1 MAMRKR
7 EEEVFPN
14 AAGIDVGA
22 SSHWVAVP
30 RHLAEESVREFG
42 AMTDDLNA
50 LAAWLIACGVDTVA
64 LESTGVYWIPVY
76 EVLEQRGLKVWLVD
90 ARQMKYVPG
99 RKSDVQDCQWLQ
111 KLMSLG
117 FLRAAWRPD
126 GEVCVVRAVARQRE
140 VLLVEQAS
148 WVQRMQKS
156 LVQMNIQLTE
166 VLTDIM
172 GVTGQAIIRA
182 IVAGE
187 RDPKVLAR
195 HRHSRVKASAEE
207 VTKAL
212 TGNWREEHL
221 FVLRQAQA
229 MYDDIAQ
236 HLTEC
241 DTKLHT
247 LLGELGQSKID
258 LGKPPK
264 AGSKLRVEFDVR
276 QTMANWAG
284 VDLTRIN
291 GLGAAA
297 VMKILSEIG
306 PDLSRFANVKHFCS
320 WLGLCP
326 GTKISGGKVLSAK
339 TKRSANRVRQALKMA
354 AMSLSHSG
362 SALGAFYRRLC
373 SRMDKPRANTATA
386 HKLARMVFFMLTRGE
401 AFVDPGPA
409 ALRRTTAPAQCRR
422 PQAPGHHTG
431 LPDQPYGDCPMKSAV
446 FSSVS

>member
-1 MAMRKR
+1 MAVRKR
-7 EEEVFPN
+7 EDEVFPN

-30 RHLAEESVREFG
+30 SHLAEDSVREFG

-50 LAAWLIACGVDTVA
+50 MADWMLACGVDTVA
-64 LESTGVYWIPVY
+64 LESTGVYWIPVF

-140 VLLVEQAS
+140 VLLIEQAS
-148 WVQRMQKS
+148 WVQRMQKA

-166 VLTDIM
+166 VLADVM
-172 GVTGQAIIRA
+172 GMTGQAIIRE

-187 RDPKVLAR
+187 RDPKVLAKHHNR
-195 HRHSRVKASAEE
+195 RVKATVEE
-207 VTKAL
+207 ITKAL
-212 TGNWREEHL
+212 TGNWRDEHL
-221 FVLRQAQA
+221 FVLRQALA
-229 MYDDIAQ
+229 MYDDIAR
-236 HLTEC
+236 HLSEC
-241 DTKLHT
+241 DAELQTQLRA
-247 LLGELGQSKID
+247 LGQRKVD
-258 LGKPPK
+258 LGKGPR
-264 AGSKLRVEFDVR
+264 ADSKQRKEFDAR
-276 QTMANWAG
+276 QTLANWAG

-291 GLGAAA
+291 GLGLAA
-297 VMKILSEIG
+297 VMKILTEIG

-339 TKRSANRVRQALKMA
+339 TKRSANRARQALKMA
-354 AMSLSHSG
+354 AMSLSRSS

-373 SRMDKPRANTATA
+373 SRMDKPSANTATA
-386 HKLARMVFFMLTRGE
+386 HKLARMVYFMLTRGE
-401 AFVDPGPA
+401 DFVDKGQQHYEEQQHQRSVA
-409 ALRRTTAPAQCRR
+409 ALKRRAA
-422 PQAPGHHTG
+422 ALGFEIK
-431 LPDQPYGDCPMKSAV
+431 L
-446 FSSVS
+446 SSVPA

>member
-1 MAMRKR
+1 MPVRKR
-7 EEEVFPN
+7 EDEVFPN

-22 SSHWVAVP
+22 SSHWVAAP
-30 RHLAEESVREFG
+30 PHLAEESVREFG

-50 LAAWLIACGVDTVA
+50 MADWLLACGVDTVA

-126 GEVCVVRAVARQRE
+126 GEICVVRAVARQRE
-140 VLLVEQAS
+140 VLLIEQAR

-166 VLTDIM
+166 VLTDVM
-172 GVTGQAIIRA
+172 GMTGQAIIRA

-187 RDPKVLAR
+187 RDPKVLAH
-195 HRHSRVKASAEE
+195 HRDRRVKASADEI
-207 VTKAL
+207 TKAL
-212 TGNWREEHL
+212 TGNWRDEHL
-221 FVLRQAQA
+221 FVLRQALA
-229 MYDDIAQ
+229 MYDDIAR
-236 HLTEC
+236 HLAEC
-241 DTKLHT
+241 DTKLQA
-247 LLGELGQSKID
+247 LLRVLGQRNVD
-258 LGKPPK
+258 LGKVPRE
-264 AGSKLRVEFDVR
+264 GSKARQEFDAR
-276 QTMANWAG
+276 QTLANWAG

-291 GLGAAA
+291 GLGLTA

-306 PDLSRFANVKHFCS
+306 PDLSRFETVKHFCS

-354 AMSLSHSG
+354 AMSLSHSD

-373 SRMDKPRANTATA
+373 SRMDKPSANTATA
-386 HKLARMVFFMLTRGE
+386 HKLARMVYFMLTRGE
-401 AFVDPGPA
+401 TFVDQGQQRYEEQQRLRSIA
-409 ALRRTTAPAQCRR
+409 ALRRRAAALGFEINPTSVPA
-422 PQAPGHHTG
+422 
-431 LPDQPYGDCPMKSAV
+431 
-446 FSSVS
+446 

>member
-7 EEEVFPN
+7 DDEVFPN
-14 AAGIDVGA
+14 AAGIDIGA

-30 RHLAEESVREFG
+30 RHLAGQAGCEPVREFG
-42 AMTDDLNA
+42 GMTDDLNA
-50 LAAWLIACGVDTVA
+50 MADWLLACGVDTVA

-117 FLRAAWRPD
+117 LLRAAWRPD

-140 VLLVEQAS
+140 VLLIEQAS
-148 WVQRMQKS
+148 WVQRMQKA
-156 LVQMNIQLTE
+156 LVQMNLQLTE
-166 VLTDIM
+166 VLSDVM
-172 GVTGQAIIRA
+172 GMTGQAIIRA

-207 VTKAL
+207 VTRAL

-221 FVLRQAQA
+221 FVLAQALA
-229 MYDDIAQ
+229 MYDHIAR
-236 HLTEC
+236 HLAEC
-241 DTKLHT
+241 DTRLQA
-247 LLGELGQSKID
+247 LLGNLGHSKID
-258 LGKPPK
+258 LGKVPR
-264 AGSKLRVEFDVR
+264 AGSKLRAEFDVC
-276 QTMANWAG
+276 QVMANWAG

-291 GLGAAA
+291 GLGATA
-297 VMKILSEIG
+297 VLKILSEIG

-326 GTKISGGKVLSAK
+326 GTKISGGKVLASG
-339 TKRSANRVRQALKMA
+339 TKRSANRARQALKLA
-354 AMSLSHSG
+354 AMSLSHSD

-373 SRMDKPRANTATA
+373 ARMDKPRANTAVA
-386 HKLARMVFFMLTRGE
+386 HKLARMVYFMLTRGE
-401 AFVDPGPA
+401 AFVDQGQQHYEEQQRQRSIA
-409 ALRRTTAPAQCRR
+409 ALKRRAAALGFQVNPVEVPA
-422 PQAPGHHTG
+422 
-431 LPDQPYGDCPMKSAV
+431 
-446 FSSVS
+446 

>member
-1 MAMRKR
+1 MLEQAMPVRKR
-7 EEEVFPN
+7 EDEVFPN

-30 RHLAEESVREFG
+30 PHLAEDSVREFG

-50 LAAWLIACGVDTVA
+50 MADWLIACGVDTVA

-90 ARQMKYVPG
+90 ARQMRYVPG

-117 FLRAAWRPD
+117 FLRAAWRPE
-126 GEVCVVRAVARQRE
+126 GEVCVVRSVARQRE
-140 VLLVEQAS
+140 VLLIEQAS

-166 VLTDIM
+166 VLTDVM
-172 GVTGQAIIRA
+172 GMTGQAIIRA

-187 RDPKVLAR
+187 RDPEALAL
-195 HRHSRVKASAEE
+195 HRNRRVKASAEE
-207 VTKAL
+207 ISKAL
-212 TGNWREEHL
+212 TGNWRDEHL
-221 FVLRQAQA
+221 FVLGQALA
-229 MYDDIAQ
+229 MYDDIAR
-236 HLTEC
+236 HLAEC
-241 DTKLHT
+241 DTKLQT
-247 LLGELGQSKID
+247 LLRALGQRNVD
-258 LGKPPK
+258 LGKVPR
-264 AGSKLRVEFDVR
+264 AGSKTRQEFDAR
-276 QTMANWAG
+276 QTLANWAG

-291 GLGAAA
+291 GIGLAA

-306 PDLSRFANVKHFCS
+306 PNLSRFETVKHFCS

-354 AMSLSHSG
+354 AMSLSHSD

-373 SRMDKPRANTATA
+373 SRMDKPSANTATA
-386 HKLARMVFFMLTRGE
+386 HKLARMVYFMLTRGE
-401 AFVDPGPA
+401 AFVDQGQQRYEEQQRLRSIA
-409 ALRRTTAPAQCRR
+409 ALRRRAAALGFEINPTAVPA
-422 PQAPGHHTG
+422 
-431 LPDQPYGDCPMKSAV
+431 
-446 FSSVS
+446 

>member
-1 MAMRKR
+1 MAVRKR
-7 EEEVFPN
+7 EDEVFPN
-14 AAGIDVGA
+14 AAGIDVGG

-30 RHLAEESVREFG
+30 AHLAPESVREFG
-42 AMTDDLNA
+42 PMTSDLNA
-50 LAAWLIACGVDTVA
+50 LADWLIECGVDTVA

-126 GEVCVVRAVARQRE
+126 GEVCVVRAVARQRD
-140 VLLVEQAS
+140 VLLAEQAS
-148 WVQRMQKS
+148 WVQRMQKA

-166 VLTDIM
+166 VITDVM
-172 GVTGQAIIRA
+172 GMTGQAIIRD
-182 IVAGE
+182 IVAGQ
-187 RDPKVLAR
+187 RDPKTLAR
-195 HRHSRVKASAEE
+195 HRHRRIKASSED

-212 TGNWREEHL
+212 TGNWRDEHL
-221 FVLRQAQA
+221 FVLRQSLA
-229 MYDDIAQ
+229 MYDDIAV
-236 HLTEC
+236 HLGEC
-241 DTKLHT
+241 DRKLQA
-247 LLGELGQSKID
+247 LLTDLGQRSVD
-258 LGKPPK
+258 LGKVPR
-264 AGSKLRVEFDVR
+264 AGTKTRTEFDVR
-276 QTMANWAG
+276 QTLANWAG

-291 GLGAAA
+291 GLGLAA
-297 VMKILSEIG
+297 VRKILSELG

-339 TKRSANRVRQALKMA
+339 TKRSTNRVRQALKMA
-354 AMSLSHSG
+354 AMSLWHSD

-386 HKLARMVFFMLTRGE
+386 HKLARMVYFMLTRGE
-401 AFVDPGPA
+401 DFVDQGQQRYDEQQRQRSISALKRRAA
-409 ALRRTTAPAQCRR
+409 ALGFDLNP
-422 PQAPGHHTG
+422 
-431 LPDQPYGDCPMKSAV
+431 SATPT
-446 FSSVS
+446 